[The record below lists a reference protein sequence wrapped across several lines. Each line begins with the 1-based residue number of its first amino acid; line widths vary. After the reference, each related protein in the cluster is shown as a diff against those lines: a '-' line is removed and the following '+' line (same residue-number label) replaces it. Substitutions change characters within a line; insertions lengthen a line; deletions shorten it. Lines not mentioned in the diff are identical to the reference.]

1 MNVLALVTQPSIKER
16 LCSRYPFWLFIPIKS
31 TLFCGGNSLNMPQ
44 SSLIKAEIRYF
55 MAFFLCLGFLSAQ
68 AQENPSP
75 AHFGHWIINTELS
88 DNTDKKVERVLRDMG
103 EKVSRCWLRCEED
116 RFRGGPAEQELY
128 DRISYDKTLTM
139 EYGDGQYLF
148 TYDDNYQRP
157 VYTDGRSR
165 SVSLTGLDTVKDFSF
180 AHWEGTALLV
190 EARPRD
196 GGFANETYRITDAG
210 NRLRVEMY
218 IHPEGFSEAIELV
231 RVYDR
236 VADKPTD

>member
-1 MNVLALVTQPSIKER
+1 MQQKNH
-16 LCSRYPFWLFIPIKS
+16 
-31 TLFCGGNSLNMPQ
+31 
-44 SSLIKAEIRYF
+44 IKAEFRHVLGL
-55 MAFFLCLGFLSAQ
+55 FLCLVFFSAQ
-68 AQENPSP
+68 AQDNPSP
-75 AHFGHWIINTELS
+75 AHFGHWVINSELS
-88 DNTDKKVERVLRDMG
+88 ENTDKKVEGALRAMG

-128 DRISYDKTLTM
+128 DRISYDKTLTT
-139 EYGDGQYLF
+139 EFGEGQYLF

-157 VYTDGRSR
+157 VYTDGRSQ

-180 AHWEGTALLV
+180 AHWEGTTLLV

-196 GGFANETYRITDAG
+196 GGFANETYSIMDSG

-218 IHPEGFSEAIELV
+218 ILPEGFTEAIELV

>member
-1 MNVLALVTQPSIKER
+1 MPQKSHIKAQCRYLLAL
-16 LCSRYPFWLFIPIKS
+16 L
-31 TLFCGGNSLNMPQ
+31 
-44 SSLIKAEIRYF
+44 
-55 MAFFLCLGFLSAQ
+55 LCLGFYSVQ

-75 AHFGHWIINTELS
+75 AHFGRWVINTELS
-88 DNTDKKVERVLRDMG
+88 DNTDKKVGSALRAMG

-128 DRISYDKTLTM
+128 DRISYDKTLTTKFG
-139 EYGDGQYLF
+139 EGQYLF

-157 VYTDGRSR
+157 VYTDGRSQ

-180 AHWEGTALLV
+180 AHWEGKTLLV

-196 GGFANETYRITDAG
+196 GGFANETYTILDAG
-210 NRLRVEMY
+210 KRLRVEMY
-218 IHPEGFSEAIELV
+218 IHPEGFTEAIELV

-236 VADKPTD
+236 VANNSTD